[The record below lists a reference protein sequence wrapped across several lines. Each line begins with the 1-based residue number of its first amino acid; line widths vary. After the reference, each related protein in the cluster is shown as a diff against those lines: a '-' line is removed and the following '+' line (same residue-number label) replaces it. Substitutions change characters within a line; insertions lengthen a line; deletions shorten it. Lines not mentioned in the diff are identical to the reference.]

1 MRGLIPPSPGRNRFG
16 LASLS
21 GARRGYMPPRLKTK
35 TNKHAFSDCLWRGF
49 LMLMYCDILVI
60 FFSKLVT
67 RVHAIGTPRDST
79 VALFDSSLCTV
90 ATNKQTS
97 MSKKFLSHLIIG
109 NFYLI
114 FLELLSSDSVFIYIS
129 TDYGYIKAKS
139 LILCGPNSNPNPQK
153 YLGCGYK
160 GFCRNNDWIM
170 ENMDKR
176 LTLPKWVLIVWPK
189 MPKMPQNLSAQF
201 VCPSPKYL
209 DFNEKRLHC
218 ASVVRVHQQTNYQ
231 GKTILISNFIMH

>member
-1 MRGLIPPSPGRNRFG
+1 
-16 LASLS
+16 
-21 GARRGYMPPRLKTK
+21 
-35 TNKHAFSDCLWRGF
+35 
-49 LMLMYCDILVI
+49 MLMYCDILVI

-139 LILCGPNSNPNPQK
+139 LILCGPNSNPNPPK
-153 YLGCGYK
+153 IFGM
-160 GFCRNNDWIM
+160 WI
-170 ENMDKR
+170 
-176 LTLPKWVLIVWPK
+176 
-189 MPKMPQNLSAQF
+189 
-201 VCPSPKYL
+201 
-209 DFNEKRLHC
+209 
-218 ASVVRVHQQTNYQ
+218 
-231 GKTILISNFIMH
+231 